1 MNSDST
7 KEIQVVPTEVLV
19 SEDLDEECETV
30 GDYHRQAAHH
40 FAEAAKHHLLA
51 AEADDDGDE
60 PALELHAYRAYR
72 HQLNAI
78 QYAEIAV
85 MEGEPM
91 SGEED

>member
-1 MNSDST
+1 MNSDPM
-7 KEIQVVPTEVLV
+7 KEIQLDPIDALV
-19 SEDLDEECETV
+19 SEDLDEEFDTV

-51 AEADDDGDE
+51 AEADDEGDE
-60 PALELHAYRAYR
+60 PALEMHAYRAYR

-85 MEGEPM
+85 MESEPV
-91 SGEED
+91 SDETD